1 MNFESNRIVGGI
13 GALLLF
19 IGVIPMVNQFGIV
32 SLIGAIM
39 VLIALRGFASYYR
52 EAGIFNNAL
61 YGTIMAI
68 VGVVVSVAVVIAAAL
83 GFISTFIPGWNGDW
97 TSLSQLNPA
106 DINTNVDFA
115 ALGPFLAAILLA
127 LVLLFVFVLVV
138 AFLYRKSLNMLS
150 QKSGV
155 GLFGSAATVLLIG
168 AVLTIIVVG
177 LLLVWISV
185 LLVAIA
191 FFQMKPIENV
201 PSVTLSTV

>member
-1 MNFESNRIVGGI
+1 
-13 GALLLF
+13 
-19 IGVIPMVNQFGIV
+19 
-32 SLIGAIM
+32 
-39 VLIALRGFASYYR
+39 
-52 EAGIFNNAL
+52 
-61 YGTIMAI
+61 
-68 VGVVVSVAVVIAAAL
+68 
-83 GFISTFIPGWNGDW
+83 
-97 TSLSQLNPA
+97 
-106 DINTNVDFA
+106 
-115 ALGPFLAAILLA
+115 
-127 LVLLFVFVLVV
+127 VLLFVFVLVV